1 MLSNDNPPQSI
12 SLKKLKPDTAKFFM
26 KAPDNN
32 LLELALCKKAILVEG
47 DAEFILMDALYRNSA
62 NGASTEEDCVHV
74 LSVDGTSFKR
84 YLELANLLGIKVA
97 AIRDN
102 DSDYQVNCVTNYA
115 NYVTTSI
122 RVFADDNNARSTFE
136 ICMYEDNR
144 SVCDELFLPG
154 RTKLTV
160 QDYMLKNKTDAAF
173 TLLEKNGAAL
183 VAPKYIQDAV
193 SWIRA

>member
-1 MLSNDNPPQSI
+1 
-12 SLKKLKPDTAKFFM
+12 
-26 KAPDNN
+26 
-32 LLELALCKKAILVEG
+32 
-47 DAEFILMDALYRNSA
+47 
-62 NGASTEEDCVHV
+62 
-74 LSVDGTSFKR
+74 
-84 YLELANLLGIKVA
+84 
-97 AIRDN
+97 
-102 DSDYQVNCVTNYA
+102 
-115 NYVTTSI
+115 
-122 RVFADDNNARSTFE
+122 
-136 ICMYEDNR
+136 MYEDNR